1 MDFNSEH
8 LPAVRLYAETDWT
21 NPVNDLLMFGHRVTG
36 CNYMAEIN
44 STAVYVEGDLSP
56 YIIMAG
62 GRFSDFYVRLV
73 PERIE
78 RNGIALIVWWNDGT
92 KTVVKLHD
100 EDWDTEKGL
109 AMALARKMWGRSKT
123 VKYTG
128 MLKDQKGDGDAG
140 RS

>member
-1 MDFNSEH
+1 MDFNIEH

-44 STAVYVEGDLSP
+44 KTAVYAEGDLTP

-62 GRFSDFYVRLV
+62 GRFRDFYVRLV

-78 RNGIALIVWWNDGT
+78 RNGIALIVWWDDGT

-100 EDWDTEKGL
+100 EEWDTEKGL

-123 VKYTG
+123 VKYTK

>member
-1 MDFNSEH
+1 MDFNFTREDVRQ
-8 LPAVRLYAETDWT
+8 AVIRI
-21 NPVNDLLMFGHRVTG
+21 FGESACG
-36 CNYMAEIN
+36 LAQFNSMPMEFSIEIN
-44 STAVYVEGDLSP
+44 GIHPKDFE
-56 YIIMAG
+56 
-62 GRFSDFYVRLV
+62 RFVRGQFYAWLV

-100 EDWDTEKGL
+100 EGWDTEKGL

-123 VKYTG
+123 VKYTR